1 MASVTFD
8 HVTKKFGD
16 VIAVNDLNIHI
27 DDKEFLVL
35 VGPSG
40 CGKSTALRCLA
51 GLEDVTSG
59 RILIGD
65 QVVNDIP
72 PKDRDI
78 AMVFQSYALYP
89 HMTVFDNMAFAL
101 KLRKVPKD
109 EIKRR
114 VHQAAEL
121 LGIQDLLNRRPR
133 QLSGGQRQRVAVGR
147 AIVREPKVFLFDEPL
162 SNLDAKLR
170 VETRANISK
179 LHLQL
184 QTTFIYV
191 THDQVE
197 AMTMASRIAVI
208 NYGVLQQID
217 TPQNLYDKPNNL
229 FVAGFIGSPAMN
241 FFPAHIRRDN
251 GKIVVDGKT
260 FAVEI
265 PSERHNTYAP
275 YIDKPV
281 ILGIRPE
288 DIYNP
293 QFAPPGIL
301 AQPVEAVVDVTELMG
316 NEIFV
321 YLKSGDHSFIA
332 RVDPRSRYTINERT
346 QVVFNMANMHI
357 FDPTTELAVR

>member
-16 VIAVNDLNIHI
+16 VVAVNDLNIHI
-27 DDKEFLVL
+27 EDKEFLVL

-208 NYGVLQQID
+208 NFGVLQQID

-251 GKIVVDGKT
+251 GKMVVDGKT

-265 PSERHNTYAP
+265 PADRHSIYAP

>member
-1 MASVTFD
+1 
-8 HVTKKFGD
+8 
-16 VIAVNDLNIHI
+16 
-27 DDKEFLVL
+27 
-35 VGPSG
+35 
-40 CGKSTALRCLA
+40 
-51 GLEDVTSG
+51 
-59 RILIGD
+59 
-65 QVVNDIP
+65 
-72 PKDRDI
+72 
-78 AMVFQSYALYP
+78 
-89 HMTVFDNMAFAL
+89 
-101 KLRKVPKD
+101 
-109 EIKRR
+109 
-114 VHQAAEL
+114 
-121 LGIQDLLNRRPR
+121 
-133 QLSGGQRQRVAVGR
+133 
-147 AIVREPKVFLFDEPL
+147 
-162 SNLDAKLR
+162 
-170 VETRANISK
+170 
-179 LHLQL
+179 
-184 QTTFIYV
+184 
-191 THDQVE
+191 
-197 AMTMASRIAVI
+197 MTMASRIAVI

-251 GKIVVDGKT
+251 GKMVVDGKT